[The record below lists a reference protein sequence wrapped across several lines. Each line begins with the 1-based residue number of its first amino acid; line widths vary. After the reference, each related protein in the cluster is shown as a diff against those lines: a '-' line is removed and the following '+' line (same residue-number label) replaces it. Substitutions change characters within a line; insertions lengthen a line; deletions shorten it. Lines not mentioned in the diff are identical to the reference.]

1 MQAGIGAL
9 FQRCQGY
16 LAASDVGSSQVNSA
30 GKQLMGLIILSL
42 LLAGI
47 GVLVFI
53 SIQDVMRGALIETPG
68 LCIWV

>member
-1 MQAGIGAL
+1 MQAVIGAL
-9 FQRCQGY
+9 FPRCQGY
-16 LAASDVGSSQVNSA
+16 LAASDVGSSQVASA
-30 GKQLMGLIILSL
+30 GKQLIGLIILSL

-53 SIQDVMRGALIETPG
+53 SVQDLMRGALIETPG

>member
-1 MQAGIGAL
+1 V
-9 FQRCQGY
+9 
-16 LAASDVGSSQVNSA
+16 AASDVGISQVAS
-30 GKQLMGLIILSL
+30 GGRQLIGLFLMSL

-53 SIQDVMRGALIETPG
+53 LVQDVMRGALIETPG

>member
-1 MQAGIGAL
+1 V
-9 FQRCQGY
+9 
-16 LAASDVGSSQVNSA
+16 AASDVGISQVASA
-30 GKQLMGLIILSL
+30 GRQLIGLFLMSL

-53 SIQDVMRGALIETPG
+53 LVQDLMRGALIETPG